1 MKKILTI
8 ALIIGSVV
16 SASAQS
22 KVTSDDNSSKGTAS
36 YYHPKFNGRLTATGE
51 VFANTN
57 YTAASNHIRLG
68 SYVKV
73 TNLNNGRVCY
83 VKVND
88 RMAPNNHRLVD
99 LTSAAAEKLGYR
111 NAGLTK
117 VKMEVVTAEEGRHGV
132 LAQRENSSTRSKN
145 TL

>member
-1 MKKILTI
+1 MKKFLTI
-8 ALIIGSVV
+8 ALIIGSFTG
-16 SASAQS
+16 AAAQS
-22 KVTSDDNSSKGTAS
+22 KVSSDNNASKGIAS
-36 YYHPKFNGRLTATGE
+36 FYHPKFNGRLTATGE

-57 YTAASNHIRLG
+57 YTAASNHIKLG

-99 LTSAAAEKLGYR
+99 LTSAAADKLGYR
-111 NAGLTK
+111 SAGLTK
-117 VKMEVVTAEEGRHGV
+117 VQMDIVSAEEGKRGV
-132 LAQRENSSTRSKN
+132 LAQAGSVTATTNK
-145 TL
+145 L

>member
-8 ALIIGSVV
+8 ALIIGSVTSV
-16 SASAQS
+16 SAQT
-22 KVTSDDNSSKGTAS
+22 KVTSEDNSSKGTAS
-36 YYHPKFNGRLTATGE
+36 FYHPKFNGRLTATGE

-88 RMAPNNHRLVD
+88 RMSPNNHRLVD
-99 LTSAAAEKLGYR
+99 LTSAAADKLGYR
-111 NAGLTK
+111 DAGLTK
-117 VKMEVVTAEEGRHGV
+117 VKMEIVTAEEGRTRV
-132 LAQRENSSTRSKN
+132 LAQRDISTASRN